1 MIFVTESGTMQATI
15 TMLIKWPLPVMAIF
29 ANEPQA
35 MVVPYIM
42 MAVPFLSRNTFT
54 TANYDEA
61 GDIFFAMIVFAN
73 AGLHYY
79 CQYMNNDQM
88 VEVLSSSAV
97 YEYFIVKFNN
107 VFLCKSKYSVEGLLL
122 ERRPLVNTKI

>member
-54 TANYDEA
+54 TADYDEA
-61 GDIFFAMIVFAN
+61 GDIF
-73 AGLHYY
+73 L
-79 CQYMNNDQM
+79 
-88 VEVLSSSAV
+88 
-97 YEYFIVKFNN
+97 
-107 VFLCKSKYSVEGLLL
+107 
-122 ERRPLVNTKI
+122 P